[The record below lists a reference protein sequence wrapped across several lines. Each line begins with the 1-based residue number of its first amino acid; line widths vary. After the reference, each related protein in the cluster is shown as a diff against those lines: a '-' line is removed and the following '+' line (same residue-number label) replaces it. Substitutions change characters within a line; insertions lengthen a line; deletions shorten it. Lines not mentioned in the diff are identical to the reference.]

1 MSDHDKRHLDTTI
14 LERDDKGASK
24 ATGVLSLVFR
34 KTLAELG
41 VNATMWNKLM
51 LGYLGDK
58 RNRIPNNSR
67 ARSST
72 RGNLTKELSKPNM
85 TWRNF
90 EKGIRFLN
98 PVEALFSLR
107 LTWRNGKTSCHDI
120 LLFGEKRVDDDPNP
134 LPSAEELTLLE
145 WVGKNPGKVLPGED
159 SYALADE
166 LVAEGYLKTIITID
180 RHGEMREAFALDV
193 EGYLRLHG
201 EEG

>member
-1 MSDHDKRHLDTTI
+1 MEKEKRYLDTTI

-24 ATGVLSLVFR
+24 ATGVLSLIFR
-34 KTLAELG
+34 RTMADLN

-90 EKGIRFLN
+90 EKGIKFIN
-98 PVEALFSLR
+98 PEEAVFTVELK
-107 LTWRNGKTSCHDI
+107 WRNGKVTCHPI
-120 LLFGEKRVDDDPNP
+120 RLLGVKRDSEEPVT
-134 LPSAEELTLLE
+134 LPSMQELELLE
-145 WVGKNPGKVLPGED
+145 WVGKNPGRPFRREE
-159 SYALADE
+159 SYLLAEE
-166 LVAEGYLKTIITID
+166 LVADGYLKTIITIGSE
-180 RHGEMREAFALDV
+180 GELVESYALDI
-193 EGYLRLHG
+193 EGYVRLHG
-201 EEG
+201 EGG